1 MLGDEVGNM
10 LNKYDMSEKL
20 VRTGFSYE
28 QSNTIAEVIVQ
39 SIREVEMQKKAER
52 NNKIKSILEGTLF
65 GFFIAAIVIVVTI
78 FFREAFDIRSKFT
91 LIMFAMSLFY
101 IVFMLYL
108 RLVLK
113 KLNRSLHARP

>member
-1 MLGDEVGNM
+1 M

-52 NNKIKSILEGTLF
+52 NNKIKSILEGDF
-65 GFFIAAIVIVVTI
+65 IWFFYCRYRYCRNNI
-78 FFREAFDIRSKFT
+78 FSRSF
-91 LIMFAMSLFY
+91 
-101 IVFMLYL
+101 
-108 RLVLK
+108 
-113 KLNRSLHARP
+113 

>member
-1 MLGDEVGNM
+1 MLGDEVSNM

-52 NNKIKSILEGTLF
+52 NNKIKSIIEGTLS

-91 LIMFAMSLFY
+91 LIMFAMSVFY

-113 KLNRSLHARP
+113 KLNRSSHARP

>member
-113 KLNRSLHARP
+113 KLNRSLHAPP

>member
-52 NNKIKSILEGTLF
+52 NNKIKSILEGILF

-91 LIMFAMSLFY
+91 LIMFAMSVFY

-113 KLNRSLHARP
+113 KLKSNL

>member
-52 NNKIKSILEGTLF
+52 NNKIKKN
-65 GFFIAAIVIVVTI
+65 
-78 FFREAFDIRSKFT
+78 D
-91 LIMFAMSLFY
+91 Y
-101 IVFMLYL
+101 D
-108 RLVLK
+108 
-113 KLNRSLHARP
+113 